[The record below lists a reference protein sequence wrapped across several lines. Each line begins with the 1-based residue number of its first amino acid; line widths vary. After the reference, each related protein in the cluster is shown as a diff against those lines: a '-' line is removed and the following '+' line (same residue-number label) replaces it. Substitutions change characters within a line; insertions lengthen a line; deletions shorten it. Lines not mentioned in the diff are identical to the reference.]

1 MSTTPPRSTNPPL
14 QVYDVDGGGDNFGAV
29 ETSSRS
35 SAVPRSFVTDS
46 DGDEEPHGVQM
57 NGGDDDDDEGL
68 DGSPPPRRE
77 EDDGYELEHQRIER
91 QAWEEQKQAQVIEGE
106 LWYLVPKAWY
116 RKWQSFAEYGGH
128 GAVPSPGPIDFS
140 GITESDGQLKNGLT
154 GFDYEMVTKDT
165 WDVLKPR
172 YGGSGVEIE
181 RKAVYQNVGD
191 FVAVYPMRVTVR
203 RAADQ
208 RHAGKHLKIF
218 AHETLAELKK
228 KACTALKVDAAS
240 AQLCEDILDE
250 TQDEPEDM
258 EQTLARVPVVEHAEF
273 VIATRQSRK
282 RRTDRSP
289 RRNPH
294 YAQDEPAV
302 SDDDDEVAAPAAAA
316 APAVRRP
323 PPLPATQPQPV
334 RGQSAAS
341 PRPVLRRL
349 AAASGLRRPLN
360 TFGQSSRLGD

>member
-1 MSTTPPRSTNPPL
+1 MLGDVLTTQTETLRVGTEKGLQLMDELSRHLHETGRLQGDEGYADALRFTVQLMEQLLSRRAAMPGGQGTPPPVRA
-14 QVYDVDGGGDNFGAV
+14 GAAAAAASPAAPARGAGRD
-29 ETSSRS
+29 SSE
-35 SAVPRSFVTDS
+35 ADS
-46 DGDEEPHGVQM
+46 KA
-57 NGGDDDDDEGL
+57 NA
-68 DGSPPPRRE
+68 
-77 EDDGYELEHQRIER
+77 EDPYGYEREHQEIER
-91 QAWEEQKQAQVIEGE
+91 QAWEEQKQAQVVEGDS
-106 LWYLVPKAWY
+106 WYLVPQDWY
-116 RKWQSFAEYGGH
+116 GKWQSFAEYGAD

-154 GFDYEMVTKDT
+154 GFDYEMVSKDT

-258 EQTLARVPVVEHAEF
+258 EQTLARVPVVGNAEF
-273 VIATRQSRK
+273 VIVTESDPRK
-282 RRTDRSP
+282 KP
-289 RRNPH
+289 K
-294 YAQDEPAV
+294 
-302 SDDDDEVAAPAAAA
+302 
-316 APAVRRP
+316 
-323 PPLPATQPQPV
+323 
-334 RGQSAAS
+334 AS
-341 PRPVLRRL
+341 PPDEQEGC
-349 AAASGLRRPLN
+349 APNPS
-360 TFGQSSRLGD
+360 T

>member
-29 ETSSRS
+29 ETTSRS

-46 DGDEEPHGVQM
+46 DGDEELHGVQM

-258 EQTLARVPVVEHAEF
+258 EQTLARVPVVGNADF
-273 VIATRQSRK
+273 VIVTESDPRKKPKASPPDEQEGCAPNPSTRW
-282 RRTDRSP
+282 P
-289 RRNPH
+289 MLF
-294 YAQDEPAV
+294 
-302 SDDDDEVAAPAAAA
+302 
-316 APAVRRP
+316 P
-323 PPLPATQPQPV
+323 PPLTCAMLRAVPAAL
-334 RGQSAAS
+334 R
-341 PRPVLRRL
+341 PRSRRH
-349 AAASGLRRPLN
+349 S
-360 TFGQSSRLGD
+360 Q